1 VRVCVRAHSLC
12 SVYKSHLA
20 ESIPQ
25 VAISSLPSMFLLIPR
40 FPRPRAKYKE
50 VVLKTPYDGVECSE
64 VSYPNI
70 MLFQYLNENTRVSEL
85 FLI

>member
-1 VRVCVRAHSLC
+1 
-12 SVYKSHLA
+12 
-20 ESIPQ
+20 
-25 VAISSLPSMFLLIPR
+25 MFLLIPR